1 MNFRTMIV
9 DNESEVTDGEIIDTM
24 VLSFAADWMPA
35 DAARLNADEL
45 AERIATTQALN
56 GKLQVTVLLPEDV
69 NRPSEWEA
77 RGDIE

>member
-9 DNESEVTDGEIIDTM
+9 DENEVTEGEIIDTM

-35 DAARLNADEL
+35 DVNLLSADEL
-45 AERIATTQALN
+45 AERIASAKALN
-56 GKLQVTVLLPEDV
+56 GKLQVTVLLPENT

-77 RGDIE
+77 RGSIE